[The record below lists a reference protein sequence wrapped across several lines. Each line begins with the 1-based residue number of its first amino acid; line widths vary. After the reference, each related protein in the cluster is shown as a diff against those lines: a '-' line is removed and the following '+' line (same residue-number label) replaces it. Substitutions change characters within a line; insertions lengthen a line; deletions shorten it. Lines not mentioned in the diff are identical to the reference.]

1 MARAAHEGGG
11 CAAHQPTAQPRL
23 RRIARHAPCVGL
35 RWSCRYVRGKGRA
48 GLVCGRRR
56 ACRSCQHPLRACCGG
71 LLQATSRLRCAH
83 AFKRLAVHPPSP
95 ASGGNVASIRHNA
108 GGLCAL
114 AKRHCRLRSAP
125 PGKCAGCRP
134 AQSALCQM
142 PAAPTCGWR
151 KAAARRVF
159 PGPPRPSAA
168 LALRSLRA
176 LRRVLAAVLPVRP
189 QRGLPQATAKP
200 EEQQRHAA
208 LRRSSRP
215 LRLRF
220 AAAPRRLSVN
230 SQACAR

>member
-114 AKRHCRLRSAP
+114 AKRHCRLR
-125 PGKCAGCRP
+125 RP
-134 AQSALCQM
+134 ASVRAVAPHNPRYVKCPPRQ
-142 PAAPTCGWR
+142 PAAGVRPLRGVFSPARPGRRLRSRCGR
-151 KAAARRVF
+151 YA
-159 PGPPRPSAA
+159 PSAA
-168 LALRSLRA
+168 CSPPSFPSAPKGGSH
-176 LRRVLAAVLPVRP
+176 
-189 QRGLPQATAKP
+189 K
-200 EEQQRHAA
+200 QQRSQKNSNGTQHCGAPA
-208 LRRSSRP
+208 DRYAFAS
-215 LRLRF
+215 LRLR
-220 AAAPRRLSVN
+220 VG
-230 SQACAR
+230 